1 MAVKNQVWWRKYRP
15 KTLNSMVLLPRIKK
29 IVENGIQKDIIFHG
43 HHGTGK
49 STLIEILL
57 KDKNFLK
64 INASDE
70 AGIDTLRNKITDFCT
85 SMASPFVRSDD
96 KIKYVY
102 LEEFDRATPAFQD
115 AFKAFIEQYDERVRF
130 IISMNDV
137 SRVIGPLQ
145 SRFSPLINFNP
156 ANDAEKNFLMSGYLK
171 YLTSISKHNKMEI
184 PEEHLKEIV
193 SKNFPDL
200 RACVGELHL
209 IYLTGGNEE
218 AAGLDNYSEIFNFIM
233 NGDNDFHDNFYYVM
247 DNWVNQPKDLIDILS
262 RPFYHYLFQNFPDLI
277 SKIGFDLL
285 ALTQKYN
292 AEFEM
297 TTDPPLHVFSLICE
311 IKKLLK

>member
-1 MAVKNQVWWRKYRP
+1 MAVKNLVWWRKYRP
-15 KTLNSMVLLPRIKK
+15 KTLNNIILLPRIKK
-29 IVENGIQKDIIFHG
+29 IIENGIQKDIIFHG

-70 AGIDTLRNKITDFCT
+70 SGIDTLRNKITDFCST
-85 SMASPFVRSDD
+85 MPSPFVKTDD
-96 KIKYVY
+96 KTKYVY
-102 LEEFDRATPAFQD
+102 LEEFDRVTPAFQD

-137 SRVIGPLQ
+137 SKVIGPLV
-145 SRFSPLINFNP
+145 SRFNPLINFNP
-156 ANDAEKNFLMSGYLK
+156 ANDSEKNFLINGYLK
-171 YLTSISKHNKMEI
+171 YLTSICKHNKLDI
-184 PEEHLKEIV
+184 SEEHIKEIIL
-193 SKNFPDL
+193 KNFPDL
-200 RACVGELHL
+200 RSCVGELHL

-218 AAGLDNYSEIFNFIM
+218 AAGYDNSEVFNFIL
-233 NGDNDFHDNFYYVM
+233 NGENNFSNNFYYVM

-262 RPFYHYLFQNFPDLI
+262 RPLYHYLFKDYPDI
-277 SKIGFDLL
+277 IKEKGMTLL
-285 ALTQKYN
+285 ELTKRYN
-292 AEFEM
+292 AEFEI

-311 IKKLLK
+311 IKKILNT